1 MWTDRASKEE
11 REAQEEFFTNEI
23 TGERSTSSK
32 VENKATE
39 NPEEH
44 LEEPDELNETEE
56 NPLLGGSSIPI
67 KWDDDD
73 DDTPPVVTGNEGNAL
88 AKGGVVDIW
97 SWKNFGYLPQYFA
110 VGLLYGGLPAT
121 MYGVFLGY
129 LNVPSTVYSTAAIIV
144 TFPWAFKVFI
154 GMTSDCFPIFGLR
167 RKPYIIL
174 GWIIASLAL
183 LALCLT
189 PLPDPYWCKDADGH
203 YITRSSENSKEAA
216 QPCNKDAENQGGKY
230 AMMMMLVTLGYM
242 IADVAADGLTVEFA
256 RREPEEIRGTTQTT
270 IYLVR
275 TMGQVVAVLYIAF
288 FMNSFEYKGSFSW
301 GLSYNTIMGSFMA
314 PTMIMI
320 PVSWLGIHE
329 EPQEAEMPLK
339 DYLQEM
345 YRLLKSK
352 SMFFVIVQQ
361 FCTPVISAI
370 STTAGGKV
378 KMYWAGVE
386 NLQNQLFSL
395 FGLIIFAI
403 GLALVNKYFLNS
415 SWRMMLL
422 LTTLLL
428 VGVDAI
434 MVYMTIYDVVRNQ
447 YFYLGE
453 SVLLDIPEAM
463 NFVVGTFV
471 IVEMASEGTEGI
483 VFGLL
488 TTAHNVGTP
497 IGRAIGNQV
506 YQAFTPSLD
515 ETENYIDDS
524 YDFRN
529 TVAWSFTLSYA
540 MALLSLVFLFFLP
553 NQKQETQRR
562 NKSWES
568 APKYAVIS
576 LTMVGFGFFYSVVVN
591 FMAMDPDTAC
601 LKFAGGKGC

>member
-1 MWTDRASKEE
+1 
-11 REAQEEFFTNEI
+11 
-23 TGERSTSSK
+23 
-32 VENKATE
+32 
-39 NPEEH
+39 
-44 LEEPDELNETEE
+44 
-56 NPLLGGSSIPI
+56 
-67 KWDDDD
+67 
-73 DDTPPVVTGNEGNAL
+73 
-88 AKGGVVDIW
+88 
-97 SWKNFGYLPQYFA
+97 
-110 VGLLYGGLPAT
+110 
-121 MYGVFLGY
+121 
-129 LNVPSTVYSTAAIIV
+129 
-144 TFPWAFKVFI
+144 
-154 GMTSDCFPIFGLR
+154 
-167 RKPYIIL
+167 
-174 GWIIASLAL
+174 
-183 LALCLT
+183 
-189 PLPDPYWCKDADGH
+189 
-203 YITRSSENSKEAA
+203 
-216 QPCNKDAENQGGKY
+216 
-230 AMMMMLVTLGYM
+230 MMMMLVTLGYM

-576 LTMVGFGFFYSVVVN
+576 LTMVGFGFFYSVVVSSTSN
-591 FMAMDPDTAC
+591 RLQLC
-601 LKFAGGKGC
+601 Q